1 MYVFTLYFN
10 NNCFSLLY
18 SSDTLHNIAAY
29 LNLLPVLSKGESTTY
44 SKDFLLQLLVA
55 LHERRPSQLE
65 SINNTPLYPTEE
77 ILWDESVVP
86 YEYFDGE
93 GTCVHVLYSNFHET
107 FSSE

>member
-1 MYVFTLYFN
+1 MFVL
-10 NNCFSLLY
+10 CSP
-18 SSDTLHNIAAY
+18 DTLHNIAAH
-29 LNLLPVLSKGESTTY
+29 LNLLPVLPKDESTTY
-44 SKDFLLQLLVA
+44 SKDFLLQLLIA

-93 GTCVHVLYSNFHET
+93 GIPLYHIYDTSTHYG
-107 FSSE
+107 